1 MSDTSFVDRLQSHV
15 GGLVRVADHPVAFLS
30 LPWLS
35 GKVGLLLSAR
45 PVTRRGLGDPEPDR
59 LGAGVALAAIDI
71 FVDGSVHSCEVKP
84 KFLDLV
90 GAEDGSI

>member
-1 MSDTSFVDRLQSHV
+1 MPGKQTVEQLQSHV

-30 LPWLS
+30 LPWLN

-45 PVTRRGLGDPEPDR
+45 PLAGRLAGGD
-59 LGAGVALAAIDI
+59 ALAAIDI

>member
-1 MSDTSFVDRLQSHV
+1 VSDTSFIDRLQSHV

-30 LPWLS
+30 LPWLN

-45 PVTRRGLGDPEPDR
+45 R
-59 LGAGVALAAIDI
+59 LGRERDRAVVDI
-71 FVDGSVHSCEVKP
+71 FVDGSVHSCAVKSS
-84 KFLDLV
+84 FLVLV

>member
-1 MSDTSFVDRLQSHV
+1 MPGKQTVEQLQSHV

-30 LPWLS
+30 LPWLN

-45 PVTRRGLGDPEPDR
+45 PLVRPA
-59 LGAGVALAAIDI
+59 GAALVDI

-84 KFLDLV
+84 KFLELV
-90 GAEDGSI
+90 GSEDGSI

>member
-1 MSDTSFVDRLQSHV
+1 VSDTSFVDRLQSHV

-30 LPWLS
+30 LPWFN

-45 PVTRRGLGDPEPDR
+45 PLSRRG

>member
-1 MSDTSFVDRLQSHV
+1 MSDTSFIDRLQSHI

-30 LPWLS
+30 LPWLN

-45 PVTRRGLGDPEPDR
+45 PLARRG